1 MTSLRLALSLIR
13 SLPSALLATTLALSL
28 PPALHAQA
36 TKPATPAAPAREEA
50 VQLEKFD
57 VTADKEN
64 NFSLPLDAVATSGSR
79 LGLSSRDLPASV
91 SIITQEMM
99 QLRGLRTAVEA
110 VEAAVGMTGG
120 TQFGS
125 IPNYSTRGFGGNNVS
140 IMRDGIRQNTAS
152 QSSRTV
158 DSFILDRIEVLKG
171 PDGLMFG
178 EGAIGG
184 AVNYISKSPSATFR
198 GDAMASL
205 GPWGSYRDGVG
216 FGGPLAAP
224 SEISNFKSQ
233 IPVTFRADY
242 SHNQTNAYQ
251 ERNSQRYDALAL
263 SVGWRVSEKLS
274 LTWYGTFLDDWNE
287 SYYGNPT
294 IYDAVVNTTIANA
307 QPEVRTFNATTDRMI
322 NPHVDPAARRTN
334 YNFFDNYATT
344 ENVFNRVRA
353 DLRLSPDLELRN
365 ETYVATQLLKWKNTE
380 SNTWNPVARNI
391 TRGGLTLIYR
401 DDVIAG
407 NRLDLTV
414 KKRIAGHANR
424 LLIGGV
430 FEHNDQIRGGS
441 PGNIVTT
448 IPAVSL
454 YNPNVGF
461 GPASRFQ
468 KTSRIVV
475 ETHAFHA
482 QDVFDVTSNF
492 RAVAGV
498 RYDHIAL
505 QRDTLAN
512 NTTAVPTAFSTFKKG
527 YRTYTGRVGGV
538 LILTKK
544 INAYASFSRAAE
556 PVTQLVSLTTTS
568 ADFSLQKG
576 RQHEAGIKGTFL
588 RGKLDATVAV
598 FDLLKKDLLTS
609 TLDPVTGLRIS
620 QQIGAQKSKGAEAAL
635 AISPGDGW
643 RLELNGAFTDSTFS
657 DFNENLGTSVI
668 SRTGKRPSNVPEWV
682 ANIFVAKRFA
692 NGLALSGGPRYVS
705 DRFGNNNN
713 SVVAEGYVTLDA
725 AATYTWRKWHFT
737 IRGRNLLDEEYESVA
752 GTTMRR
758 LADPRTAEFS
768 TRVAF

>member
-1 MTSLRLALSLIR
+1 MSFFRRLV
-13 SLPSALLATTLALSL
+13 PSPSFL
-28 PPALHAQA
+28 PPAAVSRLGASFLLASALPAQ
-36 TKPATPAAPAREEA
+36 TNPPAAAARTRNDVP
-50 VQLEKFD
+50 VQLEQFD
-57 VTADKEN
+57 VTAEKEKH
-64 NFSLPLDAVATSGSR
+64 FSLPLDAIASSGSR
-79 LGLSSRDLPASV
+79 LGLSSRELPASV

-140 IMRDGIRQNTAS
+140 ILRDGIRQNTAS

-184 AVNYISKSPSATFR
+184 AVNYISKPPGATFR
-198 GDAMASL
+198 GDALASL
-205 GPWGSYRDGVG
+205 GAWGSYRVGVG
-216 FGGPLAAP
+216 IGGPLLSSSRTGEP
-224 SEISNFKSQ
+224 SRVNY
-233 IPVTFRADY
+233 RADY
-242 SHNQTNAYQ
+242 SHNLTNAYQ

-263 SVGWRVSEKLS
+263 SLGWRVSDSFS

-294 IYDAVVNTTIANA
+294 IYDGVVNTTVPNSPVEIRA
-307 QPEVRTFNATTDRMI
+307 FNATTDRMI
-322 NPHVDPAARRTN
+322 NPRVDSSARRTN
-334 YNFFDNYATT
+334 YNILDNYAAT

-353 DLRLSPDLELRN
+353 DLRLTPEIDLRN
-365 ETYVATQLLKWKNTE
+365 ETYVANQLLKWRNTE
-380 SNTWNPVARNI
+380 SNTWNPVARTL
-391 TRGGLTLIYR
+391 TRGALALIYR
-401 DDVIAG
+401 DDLLLG

-414 KKRIAGHANR
+414 RKPVAGHTNR
-424 LLIGGV
+424 LLVGGV
-430 FEHNDQIRGGS
+430 FEHNDQIRGGA
-441 PGNIVTT
+441 PGNVVLA
-448 IPAVSL
+448 IPSVSL
-454 YNPNVGF
+454 VNPNVGY
-461 GPASRFQ
+461 GPAARFQ
-468 KTSRIVV
+468 KTSRIGV

-482 QDVFDVTSNF
+482 QDVFDVTPNI

-512 NTTAVPTAFSTFKKG
+512 STTPAPTPFSTFRKG
-527 YRTYTGRVGGV
+527 YRTFTGRVGGV
-538 LILTKK
+538 FILTKE

-576 RQHEAGIKGTFL
+576 RQYEAGVKGTFL
-588 RGKLDATVAV
+588 RGTLDATVAV

-609 TLDPVTGLRIS
+609 TLDPVTGARIS
-620 QQIGAQKSKGAEAAL
+620 QQVGAQKSRGAETAL
-635 AISPGDGW
+635 AVSPGDGW
-643 RLELNGAFTDSTFS
+643 RLELNGAFTDSTFA

-668 SRTGKRPSNVPEWV
+668 SRAGKRPSNVPKWV
-682 ANIFVAKRFA
+682 ANFYVAKRFA
-692 NGLALSGGPRYVS
+692 HGLALSGGPRYVS

-713 SVVAEGYVTLDA
+713 SVVAAGYVTLDA
-725 AATYTWRKWHFT
+725 AATYTRGRWHFT
-737 IRGRNLLDEEYESVA
+737 VRGRNLLDEEYEPVA

-758 LADPRTAEFS
+758 LADPRSAEFS
-768 TRVAF
+768 TRLTF